1 MSTFKQSALSPVRRP
16 LAVAGLALL
25 GLSLAA
31 CSPGPRPSDSPATE
45 SSTLG
50 ATTTT
55 PEQSTDSPEPEAE
68 AAESPDAPAPII
80 TTLSVTGAKDSAL
93 IKTVIVTGDGKE
105 TGGKMTTQTL
115 PFTLE
120 QELPEGSAFT
130 KLLVIAKYP
139 DASKAE
145 IACSIAVDGVVM
157 DSNNSSTSKPA
168 ECLVISE

>member
-1 MSTFKQSALSPVRRP
+1 
-16 LAVAGLALL
+16 
-25 GLSLAA
+25 
-31 CSPGPRPSDSPATE
+31 
-45 SSTLG
+45 
-50 ATTTT
+50 
-55 PEQSTDSPEPEAE
+55 
-68 AAESPDAPAPII
+68 
-80 TTLSVTGAKDSAL
+80 VTGAKDSAL

-120 QELPEGSAFT
+120 PELPEGSAFT

-139 DASKAE
+139 DGSKAE